1 MLVLDYTID
10 FEYDGF
16 VFEYGSALL
25 ISYGDINTGIAIG
38 PMPYWINIIKI
49 GSIKT
54 NHGLELL

>member
-1 MLVLDYTID
+1 MLVLYYTID

-38 PMPYWINIIKI
+38 AD
-49 GSIKT
+49 T
-54 NHGLELL
+54 LLDKYHKN